1 MLGFWFGIPTHL
13 NTKRLY
19 IANKSDMKMAFTS
32 LHNTSLIEDS
42 TISVG
47 LVSMMSVP
55 VKPDILNMLHFRL

>member
-1 MLGFWFGIPTHL
+1 
-13 NTKRLY
+13 
-19 IANKSDMKMAFTS
+19 MAFTS